1 MSLDGFKSHVIK
13 EIDTIYK
20 QSEKNSSVAKSSE
33 EFNRFVFLN
42 EILDELELYE
52 KNEVN

>member
-1 MSLDGFKSHVIK
+1 MSLDGFKSHVMK
-13 EIDTIYK
+13 EIDILYK
-20 QSEKNSSVAKSSE
+20 QSEKNNFVAKSSE

-52 KNEVN
+52 KNEVK